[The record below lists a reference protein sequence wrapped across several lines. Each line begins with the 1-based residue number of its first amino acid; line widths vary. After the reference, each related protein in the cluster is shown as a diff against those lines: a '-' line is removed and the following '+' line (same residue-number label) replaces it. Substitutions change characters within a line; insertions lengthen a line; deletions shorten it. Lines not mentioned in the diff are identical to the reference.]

1 MAPRDG
7 PHAEVQAAGFP
18 PHRGDGAGGV
28 SFMVAARALAVN
40 AGAAASQRPARP
52 PQRPSM
58 RVYRRAPPG
67 YQLALPLYRP
77 ARRSMSWL
85 GSAFFF
91 ALKLLASGWRAVG
104 GRLGGNGA
112 VARELEAG
120 AIAASRWQRDRG
132 PFQRRGN
139 HRLSP
144 PAGGRRRGS
153 RVGSRLHG
161 RLGPG
166 AAVELSAAGEDDDVY
181 AAGAGRD
188 RDHSA
193 PGARAAPQWILRSR
207 VSLRN
212 ARSSRARSWNLPPGS
227 GE

>member
-58 RVYRRAPPG
+58 RAYRRAPPG

-77 ARRSMSWL
+77 TRRSMSWL

-91 ALKLLASGWRAVG
+91 GLKLLASGLAG
-104 GRLGGNGA
+104 GLAGVLVATALWHESWKPAPSPQGAGN
-112 VARELEAG
+112 ET
-120 AIAASRWQRDRG
+120 AAHLQL
-132 PFQRRGN
+132 RGN

-144 PAGGRRRGS
+144 PAGGRRHGS
-153 RVGSRLHG
+153 RVGSRLPG
-161 RLGPG
+161 RRGPG

-181 AAGAGRD
+181 ATVAGRD

-193 PGARAAPQWILRSR
+193 RGARSAPVDSEISR
-207 VSLRN
+207 QF
-212 ARSSRARSWNLPPGS
+212 A
-227 GE
+227 